1 MSHDPAQSEPN
12 EVCLVDDDLSVLK
25 SMQYL
30 LASEGFKVRPF
41 NKAED
46 FLAHA
51 STHHVPV
58 VVTDIWMDG
67 VTGLEVLARLCAI
80 SPKTRVIVITA
91 REDLGRRRCV
101 CRLSARPSPAAD
113 SGASRSAP
121 PAAGWQIARGHRAG
135 RDNQRRCWP
144 PANGGSL
151 GNVRNRWSA
160 ALRW

>member
-1 MSHDPAQSEPN
+1 MSESSNTEGN
-12 EVCLVDDDLSVLK
+12 EVCLLDDDPSVLK

-51 STHHVPV
+51 STQYVPV
-58 VVTDIWMDG
+58 VVTDIWMDR

-91 REDLGRRRCV
+91 REDLA
-101 CRLSARPSPAAD
+101 ARATAMAIGPVAFFMKPFD
-113 SGASRSAP
+113 DEKFIGAVRDALN
-121 PAAGWQIARGHRAG
+121 RA
-135 RDNQRRCWP
+135 
-144 PANGGSL
+144 
-151 GNVRNRWSA
+151 
-160 ALRW
+160 